1 MLSVA
6 DLKKSFN
13 HTTAVEG
20 ITFTVRRGEI
30 FGLLGPNGAG
40 KTTTIRMVLDILRPD
55 GGRIHFDGLPFS
67 PATRDR
73 VGYLPEERG
82 LYRKGKVLETVLYF
96 AELRGMS
103 RSLARVEAQRW
114 LAKFGL
120 LEASGRRLEEL
131 SKGNQQKVQF
141 IVAVIHDPDLIILDE
156 PFSGLDPVNQIIFK
170 DAVQE
175 MKRREKAIIFC
186 THMMDHAERLSDS
199 LCLLDRGKIV
209 LEGTVRGVKKAYGR
223 NSLHIEYEGDGR
235 FLDLL
240 PGVQRIIR
248 YENAAELELTPGAR
262 PGDLIARINE
272 GVEIR
277 KVELLEPS
285 LHSIFMR
292 LVGNGEPVIVPV
304 HGGLR

>member
-1 MLSVA
+1 MLSVS
-6 DLKKSFN
+6 DLRKSFN

-40 KTTTIRMVLDILRPD
+40 KTTTIRMILDILRPD
-55 GGRIHFDGLPFS
+55 GGRILFDGTPFS
-67 PATRDR
+67 PATRNR

-82 LYRKGKVLETVLYF
+82 LYRKGKLLETILYF

-103 RSLARVEAQRW
+103 RSAARIEAQRW
-114 LAKFGL
+114 LARFGL
-120 LEASGRRLEEL
+120 LESSGRQLEEL

-141 IVAVIHDPDLIILDE
+141 IVSVIHDPDLVILDE
-156 PFSGLDPVNQIIFK
+156 PFSGLDPVNQIVFK

-175 MKRREKAIIFC
+175 LKRREKAVIFC
-186 THMMDHAERLSDS
+186 THMMDHAEKLSDS
-199 LCLLDRGKIV
+199 LCLLNQGKIV
-209 LEGTVRGVKKAYGR
+209 LAGTVRGVKKAYGR
-223 NSLHIEYEGDGR
+223 NSLNVEYEGNGG

-248 YENAAELELTPGAR
+248 YENAAELELAPNAR
-262 PGDLIARINE
+262 AGDLIARINE
-272 GVEIR
+272 AVEIR

-285 LHSIFMR
+285 LHSIFIR
-292 LVGNGEPVIVPV
+292 LVGDGEPSVIPT
-304 HGGLR
+304 HGGHA

>member
-1 MLSVA
+1 MLTVS
-6 DLKKSFN
+6 DLRKSFS

-20 ITFTVRRGEI
+20 ISFTVRRGEI

-40 KTTTIRMVLDILRPD
+40 KTTTIRMILDILRPD
-55 GGRIHFDGLPFS
+55 EGRISFEGKSFS
-67 PATRDR
+67 PETRNR

-82 LYRKGKVLETVLYF
+82 LYRKGKVLETILYF

-103 RSLARVEAQRW
+103 RGPARVEAQRW
-114 LAKFGL
+114 LARFGL
-120 LEASGRRLEEL
+120 LDAAGRRLEEL

-156 PFSGLDPVNQIIFK
+156 PFSGLDPVNQMIFK

-175 MKRREKAIIFC
+175 LKRREKAIIFC

-209 LEGTVRGVKKAYGR
+209 LAGTVRGVKKAYGR
-223 NSLHIEYEGDGR
+223 NSLHIEFEGDGG

-248 YENAAELELTPGAR
+248 YENAAELELAPGAR
-262 PGDLIARINE
+262 PGDLIATINDA
-272 GVEIR
+272 VEIR
-277 KVELLEPS
+277 KIELLEPS
-285 LHSIFMR
+285 LHSIFIR
-292 LVGNGEPVIVPV
+292 LVSSGEPAALTA
-304 HGGLR
+304 HGGPA